1 MYSCL
6 LFGSLCQDLIPR
18 RDFIWIFQL
27 FYINFTDI
35 LKITSD
41 RMSVSLGSWT
51 GMIHCLFEERE
62 SNWADGSWV
71 FHQKVIH
78 VEEEDSVFKTSI
90 VNLDFAVC
98 VEESSSFI
106 ELFISVFIFCKQ
118 WDEYIVGDDTIFMKI
133 EFHQGVQIWVDPI
146 HERFREVMI
155 DYIASKIT
163 GLRSSVKVKFFT
175 VFFNE
180 LASRIDHAQ
189 LIHLRRS
196 ILDFLKT
203 ELMSED
209 ISRFWIFFS
218 IGASK
223 NSDIVI
229 RSVEDFVIGD
239 VAMNIL
245 VINSIKLL
253 HHITLLLFDQ
263 SHQLHFFLS
272 LIFVFG
278 LFIKAF

>member
-6 LFGSLCQDLIPR
+6 LFGSLCQDLIPH

-27 FYINFTDI
+27 FFINFTDI
-35 LKITSD
+35 LKISSD

-118 WDEYIVGDDTIFMKI
+118 FDEYLVGDDMIFMKI
-133 EFHQGVQIWVDPI
+133 VLDQSIQIWVDPI
-146 HERFREVMI
+146 HERFREVTL
-155 DYIASKIT
+155 DYFGLLIT
-163 GLRSSVKVKFFT
+163 GLSPFVKVKFFT
-175 VFFNE
+175 IFLNE
-180 LASRIDHAQ
+180 LARRIKHAL
-189 LIHLRRS
+189 LINFPS
-196 ILDFLKT
+196 SMPDFLKT

-209 ISRFWIFFS
+209 IS
-218 IGASK
+218 
-223 NSDIVI
+223 
-229 RSVEDFVIGD
+229 
-239 VAMNIL
+239 
-245 VINSIKLL
+245 
-253 HHITLLLFDQ
+253 T
-263 SHQLHFFLS
+263 
-272 LIFVFG
+272 
-278 LFIKAF
+278 